1 MITHNSK
8 RTVRQNGELQRH
20 GNMTSVEQRFA
31 EIYFVEWMKE
41 FKMVVDLRYVY
52 TLCFRFSKTAEI
64 LNHCS
69 VYSLLFDFNARG
81 TVGVHLGILIC
92 GQVWYWRP
100 SWI

>member
-1 MITHNSK
+1 
-8 RTVRQNGELQRH
+8 
-20 GNMTSVEQRFA
+20 MTSVEQRFT
-31 EIYFVEWMKE
+31 EIYLVEWMKE

-52 TLCFRFSKTAEI
+52 TRCFRFSLCYRFLGGPKNAEI

-69 VYSLLFDFNARG
+69 VYSALFDFNARG

-92 GQVWYWRP
+92 GQVWFWRP